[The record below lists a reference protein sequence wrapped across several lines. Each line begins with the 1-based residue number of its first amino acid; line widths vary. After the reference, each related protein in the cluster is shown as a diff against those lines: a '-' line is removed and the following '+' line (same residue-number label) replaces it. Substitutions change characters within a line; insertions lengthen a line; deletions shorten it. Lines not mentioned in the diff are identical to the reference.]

1 MGVLDTSSLTW
12 NRLDLQPGSLHGR
25 IGAQLTPVAA
35 DGRVETFLLFG
46 GMAEAGPKE
55 ITMDDLW
62 CISEVQEAES
72 NKRNPR
78 WSCLVPLSSK
88 TRTWFPDNDADSS
101 DSAEEK
107 SSPSAQAGS
116 ASVKGKGK
124 ARSAPAATA
133 ATA

>member
-35 DGRVETFLLFG
+35 DGREETFLLFG

-62 CISEVQEAES
+62 CISEVPEAES

-88 TRTWFPDNDADSS
+88 TKTWFPDNDADSS
-101 DSAEEK
+101 DSAEAT
-107 SSPSAQAGS
+107 PSASSRAAKGS
-116 ASVKGKGK
+116 A
-124 ARSAPAATA
+124 
-133 ATA
+133 